1 MSAESGH
8 PVSLLASMQRVAGG
22 DWICTLRIASRERA
36 RDPMKRTP
44 GRCIGGSAVGIRPPA
59 AAQDWPT
66 KTVKIVVPFGPGS
79 TPDMVARLI
88 ADRLQQ
94 KLGQTFVIE
103 NKPGA
108 SGNLGTDAV
117 AKAEPDGATIGI
129 SIGGPLAINTLL
141 FSKLPYDPAKDIAP
155 ITQLVTQPSALVINT
170 SLGVNSV
177 PELVALLKREPGK
190 YNFGSI
196 GNGSLSHLAMEA
208 IALRSGTQ
216 MVHIPYP
223 GSPQAMT
230 AVLRGD
236 VQMACLP
243 AISVTPHAGSDKVKI
258 LAVSTARRS
267 ALLPD
272 IPTLKEAGI
281 DVEADAWMGLIAP
294 AKTPDAI
301 IARIHDEVVEAIKT
315 PGDPREARA
324 PVDGADRQFA
334 GRVPC
339 QHQRRDRPL
348 GADHQGGRHQDQLER
363 AAGHPRVMRRNDR
376 GGHISCAFHPNAEP
390 NSERPHSQQHQFA
403 LRSRR

>member
-1 MSAESGH
+1 MRKLTLA
-8 PVSLLASMQRVAGG
+8 LLGLWLALA
-22 DWICTLRIASRERA
+22 
-36 RDPMKRTP
+36 
-44 GRCIGGSAVGIRPPA
+44 PA

-117 AKAEPDGATIGI
+117 AKAEPDGTTIGI

-155 ITQLVTQPSALVINT
+155 ITQLITQPSALVINAG
-170 SLGVNSV
+170 LGVDSV
-177 PELVALLKREPGK
+177 AELIALIKREPSK

-208 IALRSGTQ
+208 IALKSGTQ
-216 MVHIPYP
+216 MVHVPYP
-223 GSPQAMT
+223 SSPQAMT

-243 AISVTPHAGSDKVKI
+243 AISVTPQAASGKVKI
-258 LAVSTARRS
+258 LAVSTAKRS
-267 ALLPD
+267 SLLPD
-272 IPTLKEAGI
+272 IPTLREAGI

-294 AKTPDAI
+294 ARTPDAI
-301 IARIHDEVVEAIKT
+301 IAKIHDAVVDAIMT
-315 PGDPREARA
+315 PEAREKLGMQLMEPIGNSPA
-324 PVDGADRQFA
+324 EFRAVIDREIARWSPVIKATDIKI
-334 GRVPC
+334 
-339 QHQRRDRPL
+339 
-348 GADHQGGRHQDQLER
+348 
-363 AAGHPRVMRRNDR
+363 N
-376 GGHISCAFHPNAEP
+376 
-390 NSERPHSQQHQFA
+390 
-403 LRSRR
+403 